1 MTTLLQG
8 LSQGLERRLGDIEAE
23 KPEQEDPELEVAR
36 RQTVMKVWTL
46 QVRAMERQRQLERVK
61 KETEEKLVGVMEI
74 QAVIKAEE
82 NRIQTAERIFI
93 ENKKTLK
100 ELKER
105 LLKLKKQE
113 VNVSKEQNVD
123 RLIEERKILLQE
135 VQVMQ
140 EQNTKKEQNMDELI
154 SLFYAEMAQ
163 NTRTLEGDPTLT
175 LIKAKLEV
183 FALEIQRDEED
194 AEALR

>member
-154 SLFYAEMAQ
+154 SLFYAEIAQ

>member
-1 MTTLLQG
+1 M
-8 LSQGLERRLGDIEAE
+8 
-23 KPEQEDPELEVAR
+23 
-36 RQTVMKVWTL
+36 
-46 QVRAMERQRQLERVK
+46 
-61 KETEEKLVGVMEI
+61 
-74 QAVIKAEE
+74 
-82 NRIQTAERIFI
+82 
-93 ENKKTLK
+93 
-100 ELKER
+100 
-105 LLKLKKQE
+105 
-113 VNVSKEQNVD
+113 D

-154 SLFYAEMAQ
+154 SLFYAEIAQ

>member
-1 MTTLLQG
+1 
-8 LSQGLERRLGDIEAE
+8 
-23 KPEQEDPELEVAR
+23 
-36 RQTVMKVWTL
+36 MKVWTL